1 MDAEVLAKVLDA
13 SLQPTAEYV
22 ADLEAG
28 MAAASAELV
37 AFREAAAVQ
46 READGKVRSVGVVEP
61 FRNSLLLCAHIFRL
75 RSTAKLQ
82 CRLPSGSASC
92 ESAPLGRP
100 EMHLTRL

>member
-46 READGKVRSVGVVEP
+46 READGKVRSGVCAYFPAAKHRKVAVSP
-61 FRNSLLLCAHIFRL
+61 AIWLCFV
-75 RSTAKLQ
+75 
-82 CRLPSGSASC
+82 
-92 ESAPLGRP
+92 
-100 EMHLTRL
+100 